1 MPRHMKK
8 ASKKAGLPPGTLVHV
23 GKEPTAAVSIK
34 VMHYGAERMEE
45 KEVKSSEEIPPYLET
60 SGVTWI
66 DVNGVH
72 DLTIIEAI
80 GKYLNIHPLTME
92 DIANTN
98 QRPKVENFEDHLF
111 IVAKM
116 IYYDENRDHI
126 EIEQLSLLLG
136 SNYVVSFQ
144 EREMDVFNPVR
155 ERIRKDKARIRTMGP
170 DYLAYALLDA
180 IVDNYFIVLEKIAEK
195 IELLEYRAIED
206 PEMKTLEQIHNLK
219 RELVYLR
226 KSVWPLRDAVSA
238 LEREE
243 TNLISDK
250 TLFFLKDLHDHTIR
264 IIDTTETLRDII
276 AGIQDLYLSSV
287 SNRMNSI
294 MKVLTIIAT
303 LFIPLTFIV
312 GIYGMNFKFMPEL
325 EWRWGYPLVWLIM
338 VLVGLAM
345 LLYFKKKRWL

>member
-1 MPRHMKK
+1 MHRHIKR

-23 GKEPTAAVSIK
+23 GKEPTATVSIK
-34 VMHYGAERMEE
+34 VMDYDAERVEE
-45 KEVKSSEEIPPYLET
+45 KELKSSEEIPPYLKT
-60 SGVTWI
+60 PAVIWI

-72 DLTIIEAI
+72 DLAIIEDI
-80 GKYLNIHPLTME
+80 GKHLNVHPLTME

-98 QRPKVENFEDHLF
+98 QRPKVENLGDHLF
-111 IVAKM
+111 MVAKM
-116 IYYDENRDHI
+116 LSYDQSRDQI
-126 EIEQLSLLLG
+126 DIEQVSLLLG

-144 EREMDVFNPVR
+144 ERETGIFNPVR
-155 ERIRKDKARIRTMGP
+155 ERIRKGKGRMRAMGP

-180 IVDNYFIVLEKIAEK
+180 IVDNYFIVLEKIAES
-195 IELLEYRAIED
+195 IESLEAQVITN
-206 PEMKTLEQIHNLK
+206 PEAKTLEQIHNLK

-226 KSVWPLRDAVSA
+226 KSVWPLRDAVGV

-243 TNLISDK
+243 TNLISDR
-250 TLFFLKDLHDHTIR
+250 TIFFLKDVHDHTIQV
-264 IIDTTETLRDII
+264 IDTTETLRDII
-276 AGIQDLYLSSV
+276 ASMQDLYLSSV

-325 EWRWGYPLVWLIM
+325 EWRWGYAFVWVIM
-338 VLVGLAM
+338 VVVGLAM
-345 LLYFKKKRWL
+345 LFYFKRKKWL